1 MPGGGKPRSSSASGR
16 LESKGVISLLSEL
29 GAHGKGTRNTFSHS
43 EKADDLSAFQQE
55 AVFEENKEQSA
66 WLVRELLKQNKP
78 RHSVTLGDGG
88 QSLRPLLQGVR
99 STQSTEVQL
108 LRRGMNGLFMDQET
122 VARKQV
128 KNLREALMQGFGP
141 DDRPPSDLIN
151 CLVDEEITLENLQ
164 KLKLA
169 FEEFQKQG
177 LRRIDVKNFGHIL
190 RSCLGWPNISNGQI
204 QGLFKKIDH
213 SGQGKISWG
222 EYCTYVLQEYK
233 EKEESE
239 RRRKQMAFT
248 LPASISDCGHG
259 IPIINIHITHDG
271 TVVTAR
277 EDGFVCCWTPELQP
291 QMTKHMFNEE
301 LSNQKSKWATD
312 FTLMLEYN
320 KLMMGT
326 GDREIQLYDLSTL
339 EPYCQ
344 ISALDTIPLTLDYT
358 TLGLMNV
365 VLCLETLKY
374 GCVTVLL
381 ISSVEDTLRLWK
393 RFPKTHKI
401 PNIAIDNVVLSP
413 NVTFV
418 RWKVHYDWVTQARY
432 FHSFRAVVSSSNE
445 EPASLVVGCV
455 LPISDLAQ
463 QLNEIREACYEGKT
477 RKTPLSWTPQVRA
490 SCDQTVFTIYK
501 GVKTFDLCQKHSLL
515 VTGGMDKLIR
525 LWNPRFSGKP
535 LGVLNG
541 HSAPVLFLCI
551 CSENSQIFSASTDA
565 TVKIW
570 HIQDQCCL
578 FTADPKAVGI
588 HRDIFSCSYSPA
600 MKSLYIAADCMAV
613 LPLKLRPRLHRH
625 STVSHDQPV
634 LCCSYSQEFRQVVSC
649 CEGAVVKVWDFDSGH
664 QVFEFGGTN
673 DLTAITCMTMDSEGR
688 RLITGGRDGCLKI
701 WNFNNGQCLKT
712 LKTDGKCREVCDCIF
727 LKVHRNL
734 YVMSVGRDRRI
745 DIYSANY
752 EDPHHVQR
760 PPTSWQDD
768 LVNGHKGDILCVA
781 QCPPSFLATSSC
793 DGEIIV
799 WNMASQRVHCRFSSP
814 VETEHRDPEAE
825 LDESVP
831 CILFLQNSSLRRF
844 PATALLSSGMR
855 GYINL
860 WDVLGGGKL
869 VGKFKASKF
878 QQKIVKM
885 ARNDNGM
892 LLYTADRIGYIYIYD
907 LEKFDPEKKS
917 PRAENFWRAHTSA
930 ITGLETVDSDQ
941 VVLTSSTDRTVRLW
955 SAKGEFIGTFGQP
968 EIWSVHIP
976 SSWKHPGV
984 PYEVLIDPLS
994 VPDRG
999 ILKGESHLSEA
1010 INPDK
1015 TEADRGELK
1024 SPDETVRNM
1033 SM

>member
-1 MPGGGKPRSSSASGR
+1 M
-16 LESKGVISLLSEL
+16 
-29 GAHGKGTRNTFSHS
+29 
-43 EKADDLSAFQQE
+43 
-55 AVFEENKEQSA
+55 
-66 WLVRELLKQNKP
+66 
-78 RHSVTLGDGG
+78 
-88 QSLRPLLQGVR
+88 LQ
-99 STQSTEVQL
+99 
-108 LRRGMNGLFMDQET
+108 
-122 VARKQV
+122 
-128 KNLREALMQGFGP
+128 
-141 DDRPPSDLIN
+141 
-151 CLVDEEITLENLQ
+151 
-164 KLKLA
+164 
-169 FEEFQKQG
+169 
-177 LRRIDVKNFGHIL
+177 
-190 RSCLGWPNISNGQI
+190 
-204 QGLFKKIDH
+204 
-213 SGQGKISWG
+213 G

-239 RRRKQMAFT
+239 RRRKQVAFT

-301 LSNQKSKWATD
+301 PSNQKSKWATD

-326 GDREIQLYDLSTL
+326 G
-339 EPYCQ
+339 
-344 ISALDTIPLTLDYT
+344 
-358 TLGLMNV
+358 
-365 VLCLETLKY
+365 
-374 GCVTVLL
+374 
-381 ISSVEDTLRLWK
+381 LWK

-455 LPISDLAQ
+455 LPSSDLAQ

-535 LGVLNG
+535 LGVLKG

-551 CSENSQIFSASTDA
+551 CSEDSQIFSASTDA

-649 CEGAVVKVWDFDSGH
+649 CEGAV
-664 QVFEFGGTN
+664 
-673 DLTAITCMTMDSEGR
+673 
-688 RLITGGRDGCLKI
+688 
-701 WNFNNGQCLKT
+701 
-712 LKTDGKCREVCDCIF
+712 
-727 LKVHRNL
+727 
-734 YVMSVGRDRRI
+734 
-745 DIYSANY
+745 
-752 EDPHHVQR
+752 
-760 PPTSWQDD
+760 
-768 LVNGHKGDILCVA
+768 NGHKGDILCVV
-781 QCPPSFLATSSC
+781 QCPPSFLATGSC

-814 VETEHRDPEAE
+814 VETEHRDPEE

-831 CILFLQNSSLRRF
+831 CILFLQNSTLQRF

-878 QQKIVKM
+878 QQKIVKL
-885 ARNDNGM
+885 ARADNGM

-917 PRAENFWRAHTSA
+917 PGAENFWRAHTSA

-994 VPDRG
+994 MPDRG
-999 ILKGESHLSEA
+999 ILKGGSHLSEA